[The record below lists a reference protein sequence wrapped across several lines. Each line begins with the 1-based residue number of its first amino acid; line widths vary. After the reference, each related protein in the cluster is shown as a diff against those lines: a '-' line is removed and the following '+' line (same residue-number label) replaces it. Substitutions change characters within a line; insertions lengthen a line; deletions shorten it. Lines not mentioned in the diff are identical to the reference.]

1 MEESKTHKGLSK
13 AESGKE
19 TAIVGGVL
27 TGLGAMLP
35 NIQAITVY
43 LNQFD
48 GATIIAALSVVGVGV
63 IAVGGWRWWMG
74 RMIAH
79 EGRVTAT
86 QAKV

>member
-1 MEESKTHKGLSK
+1 LSK

-19 TAIVGGVL
+19 TLIIGGTV

-35 NIQAITVY
+35 NIQALTGY
-43 LNQFD
+43 LEKFP
-48 GATIIAALSVVGVGV
+48 AKTILMSLAVIGVAIALVGL
-63 IAVGGWRWWMG
+63 WRWWVG

-86 QAKV
+86 QPKV